1 MNDTVI
7 ILCKTIINVFSVI
20 LHITLLLTIACTP
33 SLKCGGFDELF
44 FSQNVGDV
52 VAVILRVITKYSPV
66 LILRNHS
73 GVIQV
78 DKETLPLATL
88 TNAAEWYT
96 NYVIILS
103 ALTFGLD
110 RAVMAVSMRSY
121 SWFCNRVFKTCLV
134 VLTWLIPLA
143 WVLPMLDPCCRSQY
157 YGGRIE
163 LVEMQRHEM
172 SLSSVIPMKHL

>member
-78 DKETLPLATL
+78 DKETLAS
-88 TNAAEWYT
+88 
-96 NYVIILS
+96 V
-103 ALTFGLD
+103 
-110 RAVMAVSMRSY
+110 
-121 SWFCNRVFKTCLV
+121 
-134 VLTWLIPLA
+134 
-143 WVLPMLDPCCRSQY
+143 
-157 YGGRIE
+157 
-163 LVEMQRHEM
+163 
-172 SLSSVIPMKHL
+172 LSSAASQMMIASVFLFLQRLFEPVNQCFVG